1 MSISLASKDP
11 WAAKCSI
18 GKFSIKEKLA
28 SLFWLIFYSIISV
41 QNVTFVKLVNLNWW
55 RWLVPWSLADKQ
67 TFHRIPQ
74 STTSTCTHQPSICH
88 KKKTLRLK
96 KQARWTT
103 TYSLPDLQKMTP
115 FEGNGWNY
123 VYKKAHLMIDGQRLE
138 LQLCIFWSLP
148 LSFLEIQSNEN
159 GIQIINK
166 AVRYH

>member
-1 MSISLASKDP
+1 MIF
-11 WAAKCSI
+11 
-18 GKFSIKEKLA
+18 GGQTNFSSDSTKHNI
-28 SLFWLIFYSIISV
+28 
-41 QNVTFVKLVNLNWW
+41 NLY
-55 RWLVPWSLADKQ
+55 P
-67 TFHRIPQ
+67 P
-74 STTSTCTHQPSICH
+74 PSICH

-159 GIQIINK
+159 GIQIIDK
-166 AVRYH
+166 AVRYHQRFCFFLSNLFNYWLFPQHQNNLKCSSHFFYIYYWLCIENVLYVFHVVNVRYHQSA